1 MENLY
6 AVVVTYNRADFLSNL
21 LESFARLSVRPARII
36 VVDNASSDHTADV
49 VSRAIAAGGAP
60 IDYERLPEN
69 VGGAGGFSRG
79 VELALESGAEWL
91 WLMDDDVEVLPGA
104 VEALEKFT
112 PEYSCL
118 IGRRYDAN
126 GKPFF
131 WQHHFVEALGVF
143 LPVSRDVFRDSDVF
157 RTNVGNFEGML
168 IKASVARSIGLPDPR
183 FFITWDDLV
192 YGWLAAQQTPVV
204 YVNAFVIKKVRA
216 QRQVDLGLR
225 HLNDSS
231 DLSRRY
237 VMRNRGHVAQYLRA
251 HGKFSRLGFGAGT
264 ALTFLKEMARL
275 VLVERTLK
283 GTGALWQGWRESRA
297 ILADA
302 GWKPMP
308 PLMPVRPA
316 DPGVGGERD

>member
-6 AVVVTYNRADFLSNL
+6 AVVVTYNRADFLRNL
-21 LESFARLSVRPARII
+21 LDSFARLDTAPTRIL
-36 VVDNASSDHTADV
+36 VVDNASSDHTPEVIA
-49 VSRAIAAGGAP
+49 RAAAAGLP
-60 IDYERLPEN
+60 IQYERLEQN

-104 VEALEKFT
+104 VDALAKFT
-112 PEYSCL
+112 PDYSCM

-131 WQHHFVEALGVF
+131 WQHHFVEALGIF
-143 LPVSRDVFRDSDVF
+143 LPVSRDVFRHSEVF

-168 IKASVARSIGLPDPR
+168 INASVARNIGLPDPR
-183 FFITWDDLV
+183 FFITWDDLI

-237 VMRNRGHVAQYLRA
+237 VMRNRGHVAHYLRA
-251 HGKFSRLGFGAGT
+251 HGKFNRAGFAAGT
-264 ALTFLKEMARL
+264 ALTFLKELVRL

-283 GTGALWQGWRESRA
+283 GSGALWQGWRESRT

-308 PLMPVRPA
+308 PLPVY
-316 DPGVGGERD
+316 PGSGTRSD